1 MPDSVAD
8 WVDLVNELYPTKHAA
23 DWDNVGLQVGDPAW
37 PVARVL
43 VALDVTSRV
52 VAEAT
57 EVPDTLILAH
67 HPLLFRPLTRLT
79 PDSASGKVALAAA
92 RAGVSVLAAHTNLDV
107 ATDGAGTSDPVALV
121 LGIGTGRSL
130 TIEHEEP
137 GIPSEG
143 PAHGVGFGRVGE
155 LPRPLPLVEVARR
168 IREELPAPH
177 LRFAG
182 DPDRLVRRIAVV
194 GGAGDSLIPAARAAG
209 ADVFVTGDLRH
220 HAVLDALEV
229 GLALI
234 DAGHHATEAA
244 ALPAWMERLG
254 EAADARGLRAE
265 LVASRVSTV
274 PWSNQGG

>member
-8 WVDLVNELYPTKHAA
+8 WVDLVHELYPAKHAA
-23 DWDNVGLQVGDPAW
+23 EWDNVGLQVGDPAW
-37 PVARVL
+37 PVTRVL

-52 VAEAT
+52 VAEAA
-57 EVPDTLILAH
+57 EAPETLILAH
-67 HPLLFRPLTRLT
+67 HPLLFRPLSRLT

-92 RAGVSVLAAHTNLDV
+92 RASVAVLAAHTNLDV
-107 ATDGAGTSDPVALV
+107 ATDGAGTSDPVARV
-121 LGIGTGRSL
+121 LGIQDARSL
-130 TIEHEEP
+130 TIEHEDGEAP
-137 GIPSEG
+137 HG
-143 PAHGVGFGRVGE
+143 GVGFGRVGE
-155 LPRPLPLVEVARR
+155 LPRPLPLAEVARL

-182 DPDRLVRRIAVV
+182 DPDREVCRVAVV
-194 GGAGDSLIPAARAAG
+194 GGAGDSLIPAAQAAG

-244 ALPAWMERLG
+244 ALPAWIRRLRD
-254 EAADARGLRAE
+254 ATQARGLTAE
-265 LVASRVSTV
+265 LVASQVSTV
-274 PWSNQGG
+274 PWSDQGG